1 MQATVF
7 APATCGEIVQGT
19 FNDIN
24 MHITCPINYYS
35 KVTAC
40 RKGSPGVNIYPENRY
55 KAQRASELTLEYL
68 NVNAGMEIIIES
80 DIPVGKGMASSTA
93 DIAAS
98 AQATALALG
107 HYLSPH
113 VISEIALAI
122 EPSDGLFYPG
132 IVAFDHVRGR
142 YYQHLGNSV
151 DLTIIAFDY
160 GGEIDTIAFNK
171 RPDLPKKNRD
181 KEHIIR
187 KAYSLVKQGLK
198 GNNLKLI
205 GEGASL
211 SALANQT
218 IIYKPYLEEIIEMAT
233 KMGAYGVNTAH
244 SGTLIGIFTKSQS
257 PLSNSLT
264 EEILKHFPFLELR
277 GKFSLVNGGFAKE
290 IRTKAAGEANP

>member
-1 MQATVF
+1 MKATVF

-24 MHITCPINYYS
+24 VHITCPINYYS
-35 KVTAC
+35 KATAY
-40 RKGSPGVNIYPENRY
+40 RKVSPGVDIYPENRY
-55 KAQRASELTLEYL
+55 KAKMASELTLQYL
-68 NVNAGMEIIIES
+68 NANSGVKIIIES

-113 VISEIALAI
+113 VISGIALAI

-132 IVAFDHVRGR
+132 IVAFDHVRGK
-142 YYQHLGNSV
+142 YYQYLGESV
-151 DLTIIAFDY
+151 DLSIIAFDY
-160 GGEIDTIAFNK
+160 GGEIDTITFNK
-171 RPDLPKKNRD
+171 RPDLPQKNRD

-187 KAYSLVKQGLK
+187 KAYSLVKQGLMN
-198 GNNLKLI
+198 NNLKLI

-218 IIYKPYLEEIIEMAT
+218 IIYKPYLEEIIEMAI
-233 KMGAYGVNTAH
+233 KKGAYGVNTAH
-244 SGTLIGIFTKSQS
+244 SGTLIGILTKSHS
-257 PLSNSLT
+257 SLSNNLT

-290 IRTKAAGEANP
+290 IKTKAAGEANP